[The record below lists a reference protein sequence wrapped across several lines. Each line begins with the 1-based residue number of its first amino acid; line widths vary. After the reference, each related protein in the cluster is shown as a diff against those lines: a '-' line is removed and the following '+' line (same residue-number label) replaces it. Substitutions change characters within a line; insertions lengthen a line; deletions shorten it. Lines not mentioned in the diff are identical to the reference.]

1 MPDLPQLPPWPATLP
16 RSVPGPGFMAMGVA
30 PPAGRLAL
38 RGGRPLAQQ
47 PA

>member
-1 MPDLPQLPPWPATLP
+1 MPDLPHLRTCLTALPL
-16 RSVPGPGFMAMGVA
+16 SVPGPGFMAMGVA